1 MRKDLYIQAMDA
13 IPFSGDIEEQIYKRL
28 QDEKQSYRKKMVFCT
43 ASAVCI
49 AAVFSIICIFQKQTL
64 YSNYL

>member
-28 QDEKQSYRKKMVFCT
+28 QDEKQSYRKKMVFHGDHKCLLKNDQNT
-43 ASAVCI
+43 
-49 AAVFSIICIFQKQTL
+49 
-64 YSNYL
+64 